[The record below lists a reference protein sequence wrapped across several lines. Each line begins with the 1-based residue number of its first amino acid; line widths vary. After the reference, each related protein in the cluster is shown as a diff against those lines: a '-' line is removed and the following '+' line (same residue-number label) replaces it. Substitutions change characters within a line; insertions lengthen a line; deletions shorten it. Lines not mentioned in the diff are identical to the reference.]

1 MEKSLLLIDYENIQE
16 LSKINNLNNVEV
28 KVFVGLNQTKIP
40 VDIVINTQKLGLDL
54 QWIKING
61 QGKNA
66 LDFHIAFYLGFA
78 MKEDKFSNYYVLSKD
93 GGYDPLITHLKSVHK
108 KKARRITNI
117 GQLTD
122 KQMATKMTSDMTKLV
137 DHLKK
142 IQGNSRPKK
151 KKTLV
156 GFAMSAFSNKKS
168 IDEVD
173 EVIESLFMLG
183 KLTENNGLLKYSI

>member
-28 KVFVGLNQTKIP
+28 KVFVGSNQTKIP

-54 QWIKING
+54 QWLKING

-78 MKEDKFSNYYVLSKD
+78 MKEDVFSNYYILSKD
-93 GGYDPLITHLKSVHK
+93 GGYDPLITHLKSVHR

-122 KQMATKMTSDMTKLV
+122 KQTTTKMTPDMNKLV
-137 DHLKK
+137 EHLKK

-173 EVIESLFMLG
+173 EIIESLFMIG

>member
-1 MEKSLLLIDYENIQE
+1 
-16 LSKINNLNNVEV
+16 
-28 KVFVGLNQTKIP
+28 
-40 VDIVINTQKLGLDL
+40 
-54 QWIKING
+54 
-61 QGKNA
+61 
-66 LDFHIAFYLGFA
+66 
-78 MKEDKFSNYYVLSKD
+78 MKEDVFSNYYILSKD
-93 GGYDPLITHLKSVHK
+93 GGYDPLITHLKSVHR

-122 KQMATKMTSDMTKLV
+122 KQTTTKMTPDMNKLV
-137 DHLKK
+137 EHLKK

-173 EVIESLFMLG
+173 EIIESLFMIG